1 MTSKIQFQRSSL
13 EALNREW
20 PNGADDPPGVQARGR
35 KKFPPGDPP
44 GQPPPTHSSL
54 RPPGSLERGRKKF
67 PPGDPAGQPPPT
79 HSSLR
84 PPGILERDRKK
95 FPPGD
100 PPWLQTLHLEQQQS
114 ILHNTTGNRFL
125 MPPPNIWR
133 RQRTI
138 NKSGYWRV
146 RFVADVKGPW
156 NRGSRVGDR
165 LSYLIKTGNSYIGGT
180 PDG

>member
-1 MTSKIQFQRSSL
+1 
-13 EALNREW
+13 
-20 PNGADDPPGVQARGR
+20 GDPPSLRLPGILECDWQ
-35 KKFPPGDPP
+35 KFPPGQGLG
-44 GQPPPTHSSL
+44 GQSPTST
-54 RPPGSLERGRKKF
+54 
-67 PPGDPAGQPPPT
+67 GQD
-79 HSSLR
+79 
-84 PPGILERDRKK
+84 E
-95 FPPGD
+95 
-100 PPWLQTLHLEQQQS
+100 S